1 VITKLDWFGCS
12 PNAAWETQIHQ
23 TLQMLAEIKLISRAS
38 LRVEEEETSA
48 EPFHLTLMLSMPGP
62 DVLAHGRGHS
72 FQNALQQLTLGV
84 REKLSAQVLGNVR
97 P

>member
-1 VITKLDWFGCS
+1 MITKLDWFGCS